1 MKLSER
7 FDRRYQQAPVATPAG
22 AATAAPETPPEPLT
36 PAGGTPSIA
45 PVERRAV
52 ARDGVTATMPTLPAL
67 DAELRTLEAPGV
79 LSPGLAAAKAEIH
92 ADLLRRHAAAIDISN
107 RAGIRRL
114 LTQLTED
121 HFRNKPPAALVTA
134 ADRERLV
141 EILFDEV
148 IGLGPLEGPL
158 RDPEITEIMVNRPEQ
173 IFVERRGR
181 IELTSLAFED
191 EASLR
196 RVIDRIVSTIGRRVD
211 ESEPMCD
218 ARLKDGS
225 RVNVVIPPVA
235 IYGPCLTIRKFGRE
249 LLTPERI
256 VANGGSSEAILEY
269 LDAAVKTRLNI
280 IVSGG
285 TGSGKTTLLNV
296 LSGFIPATERIVT
309 CEDAAEL
316 RLRQVHVISLESK
329 PANVEGRGQIAIRDL
344 VRNALRMRPDRI
356 IVGEVRGG
364 EALDMLQAMNTGH
377 DGSMSTVH
385 ANNARDVI
393 NRLETLVLLAGTE
406 LPSRAIR
413 GQIASAINVIVQTE
427 RLRGGSRKIV
437 GVAEVFGLKDG
448 EIGLNEVFAFRQVAV
463 TPEGRAVGYHTATG
477 TGTTF
482 ADHFKANGVDLPE
495 SMFQPTPEPAA
506 EMLA

>member
-7 FDRRYQQAPVATPAG
+7 FDRRYQQAPVATTPPPG
-22 AATAAPETPPEPLT
+22 AVTVAPTERPTVQFDGLAPIAPLAPEPLHT
-36 PAGGTPSIA
+36 AEASALLSPSL
-45 PVERRAV
+45 AV
-52 ARDGVTATMPTLPAL
+52 AKG
-67 DAELRTLEAPGV
+67 
-79 LSPGLAAAKAEIH
+79 EIH
-92 ADLLRRHAAAIDISN
+92 ALLLSRHAAAIDINN

-114 LTQLTED
+114 LMQLTED
-121 HFRNKPPAALVTA
+121 HYRLKPPATLVTA
-134 ADRERLV
+134 ADKERLV

-148 IGLGPLEGPL
+148 IGLGPLESLL
-158 RDPEITEIMVNRPEQ
+158 RDPEVSEIMVNRPEQ

-191 EASLR
+191 EDSLR

-249 LLTPERI
+249 VLSPEKL
-256 VANGGSSEAILEY
+256 VTAGAATEAMMEY
-269 LDAAVKTRLNI
+269 LDTAVKTRLNI

-329 PANVEGRGQIAIRDL
+329 PQNVEGRGAISIRDL
-344 VRNALRMRPDRI
+344 VRNCLRMRPDRI
-356 IVGEVRGG
+356 IVGECRGP

-377 DGSMSTVH
+377 DGSMSTLH
-385 ANNARDVI
+385 ANNPQDGL

-413 GQIASAINVIVQTE
+413 SQITSAVNVIVQTA
-427 RLRGGSRKIV
+427 RLRGGARKVIS
-437 GVAEVFGLKDG
+437 VAELIGLVDG
-448 EIGLNEVFAFRQVAV
+448 EISIQEIFTYRQVGV
-463 TPEGRAVGYHTATG
+463 TPDGRAVGYHTATG
-477 TGTTF
+477 AQSIF
-482 ADHFKANGVDLPE
+482 KQHFLSNGVQMPD
-495 SMFQPTPEPAA
+495 SMFTPTAQPSPEK
-506 EMLA
+506 LY

>member
-7 FDRRYQQAPVATPAG
+7 FDRRYQQAPTIVPTPSTSNNSPATTQMPTVAPT
-22 AATAAPETPPEPLT
+22 TPPIPT
-36 PAGGTPSIA
+36 APSIPIPSPAAQAADQSA
-45 PVERRAV
+45 P
-52 ARDGVTATMPTLPAL
+52 LSPAL
-67 DAELRTLEAPGV
+67 A
-79 LSPGLAAAKAEIH
+79 SAKAEIH
-92 ADLLRRHAAAIDISN
+92 AQLLAHHTSQIDINN

-114 LTQLTED
+114 LLQLTEE
-121 HFRNKPPAALVTA
+121 HFRAKPSAAIVTG
-134 ADRERLV
+134 ADKEKLV

-148 IGLGPLEGPL
+148 IGLGPLEALL
-158 RDPEITEIMVNRPEQ
+158 RDPEVSEVMVNRPEQ
-173 IFVERRGR
+173 IFVERRGK
-181 IELTSLAFED
+181 IELTSLSFED
-191 EASLR
+191 ERSLR

-249 LLTPERI
+249 VLGPDQI
-256 VANGGSSEAILEY
+256 VSSGGASAQMMTY

-296 LSGFIPATERIVT
+296 LSGYIPANERIVT

-329 PANVEGRGQIAIRDL
+329 PQNVEGRGAISIRDL
-344 VRNALRMRPDRI
+344 VRNCLRMRPDRI
-356 IVGEVRGG
+356 IVGECRGP

-385 ANNARDVI
+385 ANNPRDVI

-413 GQIASAINVIVQTE
+413 TQIASAINVIVQTE
-427 RLRGGSRKIV
+427 RLRGGARKVVSI
-437 GVAEVFGLKDG
+437 AEVLGLKDG
-448 EIGLNEVFAFRQVAV
+448 EVVLQELFAFRQVGV
-463 TPEGRAVGYHTATG
+463 SNDGRAVGFHTATG
-477 TGTTF
+477 ARTNF
-482 ADHFKANGVDLPE
+482 LQHFYSNGVELPE
-495 SMFQPTPEPAA
+495 SMFAPSAQPPPEH
-506 EMLA
+506 LC

>member
-7 FDRRYQQAPVATPAG
+7 FDRRYQQAPTAVAAPPGSAPGAQIDGVASVAPAERRIVPREG
-22 AATAAPETPPEPLT
+22 AAPPEQPTEQFRPAEPSALLT
-36 PAGGTPSIA
+36 PT
-45 PVERRAV
+45 
-52 ARDGVTATMPTLPAL
+52 
-67 DAELRTLEAPGV
+67 
-79 LSPGLAAAKAEIH
+79 LAAAKGEIH
-92 ADLLRRHAAAIDISN
+92 AQLLSRHAAAIDINN

-114 LTQLTED
+114 LMQLTED
-121 HFRNKPPAALVTA
+121 HFRSKPPAALITA
-134 ADRERLV
+134 IDKERLV

-148 IGLGPLEGPL
+148 IGLGPLEALL
-158 RDPEITEIMVNRPEQ
+158 RDPEISEIMVNRPEQ

-181 IELTSLAFED
+181 IELTNLAFED
-191 EASLR
+191 EDSLR

-249 LLTPERI
+249 VMSPEKI
-256 VANGGSSEAILEY
+256 ITTGGATEMMMEY

-285 TGSGKTTLLNV
+285 TGSGKTSLLNV
-296 LSGFIPATERIVT
+296 LSAFIPATERIVT

-329 PANVEGRGQIAIRDL
+329 PQNVEGRGAISIRDL
-344 VRNALRMRPDRI
+344 VRNSLRMRPDRI
-356 IVGEVRGG
+356 IVGECRGP

-377 DGSMSTVH
+377 DGSMSTLH
-385 ANNARDVI
+385 ANNPRDGL

-413 GQIASAINVIVQTE
+413 SQITSAVNVIVQTE
-427 RLRGGSRKIV
+427 RLRGGARKVVSIAEVMGLVEGEIAMQEIFTFHQV
-437 GVAEVFGLKDG
+437 GV
-448 EIGLNEVFAFRQVAV
+448 
-463 TPEGRAVGYHTATG
+463 TPDGRAVGFHTATG
-477 TGTTF
+477 ARSIF
-482 ADHFKANGVDLPE
+482 LQHFVSNGVQIPD
-495 SMFQPTPEPAA
+495 SMFAPVSQPAA
-506 EMLA
+506 EQLY

>member
-7 FDRRYQQAPVATPAG
+7 FDRRYQQGPTTVAAQG
-22 AATAAPETPPEPLT
+22 ATADGAVTVAP
-36 PAGGTPSIA
+36 A
-45 PVERRAV
+45 ERRIV
-52 ARDGVTATMPTLPAL
+52 PRDGVAPPLEPATEQFRTAEPSAL
-67 DAELRTLEAPGV
+67 
-79 LSPGLAAAKAEIH
+79 LSPTLAAAKGAIH
-92 ADLLRRHAAAIDISN
+92 AQLLSRHAAAIDINN

-114 LTQLTED
+114 LLQLTED
-121 HFRNKPPAALVTA
+121 HFRAKPPAALVTA
-134 ADRERLV
+134 ADKERLV

-148 IGLGPLEGPL
+148 IGLGPLEALL
-158 RDPEITEIMVNRPEQ
+158 RDPEISEIMVNRPEQ

-181 IELTSLAFED
+181 IELTNLAFED
-191 EASLR
+191 EDSLR

-249 LLTPERI
+249 VLSPEKI
-256 VANGGSSEAILEY
+256 VMSGGATEAMMEY

-285 TGSGKTTLLNV
+285 TGSGKTSLLNV
-296 LSGFIPATERIVT
+296 LSGFIPSTERIVT

-329 PANVEGRGQIAIRDL
+329 PQNVEGRGAISIRDL
-344 VRNALRMRPDRI
+344 VRNSLRMRPDRI
-356 IVGEVRGG
+356 IVGECRGP

-377 DGSMSTVH
+377 DGSMSTLH
-385 ANNARDVI
+385 ANNPRDGLG
-393 NRLETLVLLAGTE
+393 RLETLVLLAGTE

-413 GQIASAINVIVQTE
+413 SQITSAVNVIVQTE
-427 RLRGGSRKIV
+427 RLRGGARKVVSIAEVMGLVEGEIAMQEVFVFHQV
-437 GVAEVFGLKDG
+437 GV
-448 EIGLNEVFAFRQVAV
+448 
-463 TPEGRAVGYHTATG
+463 TPDGRAVGYHSATG
-477 TGTTF
+477 AKSIF
-482 ADHFKANGVDLPE
+482 QAHFLSNGVHLPE
-495 SMFQPTPEPAA
+495 SMFVPANQPPA
-506 EMLA
+506 EQLN

>member
-7 FDRRYQQAPVATPAG
+7 FDRRYQQTPAG
-22 AATAAPETPPEPLT
+22 T
-36 PAGGTPSIA
+36 PAAGTTPVDGVPAVA
-45 PVERRAV
+45 PPERRAV
-52 ARDGVTATMPTLPAL
+52 PREDVTPSTT
-67 DAELRTLEAPGV
+67 EIPGV
-79 LSPGLAAAKAEIH
+79 QGVRTGEQAGQLNPALAAAKGEIH
-92 ADLLRRHAAAIDISN
+92 GELLRRHAAAIDINN

-121 HFRNKPPAALVTA
+121 HFRNKPPLGLITS
-134 ADRERLV
+134 ADKERLV
-141 EILFDEV
+141 DILFDEV
-148 IGLGPLEGPL
+148 IGLGPLESLL
-158 RDPEITEIMVNRPEQ
+158 RDTEISEIMVNRPEQ
-173 IFVERRGR
+173 IFVERHGK
-181 IELTSLAFED
+181 IELTNLAFED
-191 EASLR
+191 EGSLR

-249 LLTPERI
+249 VLTPERI
-256 VANGGSSEAILEY
+256 ISGGGASEAMLVY
-269 LDAAVKTRLNI
+269 LDTAVRTRMNI

-296 LSGFIPATERIVT
+296 LSGFIPSNERIVT

-329 PANVEGRGQIAIRDL
+329 PPNVEGRGQIQIRDL

-385 ANNARDVI
+385 ANNPRDAV

-413 GQIASAINVIVQTE
+413 GQIASAVNVIVQTE

-437 GVAEVFGLKDG
+437 SIAEVLGMVEG
-448 EIGLNEVFAFRQVAV
+448 EIAMQELFAFRQLAV
-463 TPEGRAVGYHTATG
+463 TPDGRAVGFHTATG
-477 TGTTF
+477 QRSHYLP
-482 ADHFKANGVDLPE
+482 HFRSNGVELPE
-495 SMFQPTPEPAA
+495 AMFAPTAQPPMER
-506 EMLA
+506 LY

>member
-7 FDRRYQQAPVATPAG
+7 FDRRYQQAPATPA
-22 AATAAPETPPEPLT
+22 A
-36 PAGGTPSIA
+36 PAGDGAVTMA
-45 PVERRAV
+45 PVERRVVPREAAAPSMPPTTEQIRV
-52 ARDGVTATMPTLPAL
+52 AEQSA
-67 DAELRTLEAPGV
+67 V
-79 LSPGLAAAKAEIH
+79 LSPALAAAKAEIH
-92 ADLLRRHAAAIDISN
+92 AQLLSRHAAAIDINN

-114 LTQLTED
+114 LMQLTED
-121 HFRNKPPAALVTA
+121 HFRSKPPAALVTA
-134 ADRERLV
+134 NDRERLV

-148 IGLGPLEGPL
+148 IGLGPLEALL
-158 RDPEITEIMVNRPEQ
+158 RDPEISEIMVNRPEQ

-191 EASLR
+191 EDSLR

-249 LLTPERI
+249 VLTPESI
-256 VANGGSSEAILEY
+256 VMNGGATEAMMEY

-296 LSGFIPATERIVT
+296 LSGFIPPTERIVT

-329 PANVEGRGQIAIRDL
+329 PQNVEGRGAISIRDL
-344 VRNALRMRPDRI
+344 VRNSLRMRPDRI
-356 IVGEVRGG
+356 IVGECRGP

-377 DGSMSTVH
+377 DGSMSTLH
-385 ANNARDVI
+385 ANNPRDAV

-413 GQIASAINVIVQTE
+413 SQITSAVNVVVQTE
-427 RLRGGSRKIV
+427 RLRGGARKVVSI
-437 GVAEVFGLKDG
+437 AEVLGMVDG
-448 EIGLNEVFAFRQVAV
+448 EIALQEIFAFRQVGV
-463 TPEGRAVGYHTATG
+463 TPDGRAVGYHTATG
-477 TGTTF
+477 AQSMF
-482 ADHFKANGVDLPE
+482 LQHFVSNGVLLPE
-495 SMFQPTPEPAA
+495 SMFAPTIQPPPER
-506 EMLA
+506 LS

>member
-1 MKLSER
+1 
-7 FDRRYQQAPVATPAG
+7 
-22 AATAAPETPPEPLT
+22 
-36 PAGGTPSIA
+36 
-45 PVERRAV
+45 
-52 ARDGVTATMPTLPAL
+52 
-67 DAELRTLEAPGV
+67 
-79 LSPGLAAAKAEIH
+79 
-92 ADLLRRHAAAIDISN
+92 
-107 RAGIRRL
+107 
-114 LTQLTED
+114 
-121 HFRNKPPAALVTA
+121 
-134 ADRERLV
+134 
-141 EILFDEV
+141 
-148 IGLGPLEGPL
+148 
-158 RDPEITEIMVNRPEQ
+158 MVNRPEQ

-181 IELTSLAFED
+181 IELTNLAFED

-249 LLTPERI
+249 VLTPERI
-256 VANGGSSEAILEY
+256 VSSGGSSEAILEY
-269 LDAAVKTRLNI
+269 LQAAVATRLNI
-280 IVSGG
+280 MVSGG

-296 LSGFIPATERIVT
+296 LSGFIPPNERIVT

-329 PANVEGRGQIAIRDL
+329 PATVEGRGQITIRDL

-385 ANNARDVI
+385 ANNARDAI
-393 NRLETLVLLAGTE
+393 SRLETLVLLAGTE

-413 GQIASAINVIVQTE
+413 GQIASAINIVVQTE

-437 GVAEVFGLKDG
+437 SVAEVLGVVDG
-448 EIGLNEVFAFRQVAV
+448 EIAMQEIFTFNQVAV
-463 TPEGRAVGYHTATG
+463 TPDGRAVGYHSATG
-477 TGTTF
+477 ARSNFLAHFQTDGVELAPQMF
-482 ADHFKANGVDLPE
+482 AQTE
-495 SMFQPTPEPAA
+495 QPRA
-506 EMLA
+506 EALY

>member
-7 FDRRYQQAPVATPAG
+7 FDRRYQQSPMIGTAPPAPAQPAAPPKDAPAPVAPVE
-22 AATAAPETPPEPLT
+22 PPKPPEAEVPIPPQ
-36 PAGGTPSIA
+36 PAEQS
-45 PVERRAV
+45 
-52 ARDGVTATMPTLPAL
+52 PTLSPA
-67 DAELRTLEAPGV
+67 
-79 LSPGLAAAKAEIH
+79 LAAAKAEIH
-92 ADLLRRHAAAIDISN
+92 SQLLSHHTAQIDINN

-114 LTQLTED
+114 LLMLTEE
-121 HFRNKPPAALVTA
+121 HFRSKPPAAIVTA
-134 ADRERLV
+134 DDKDRLV

-148 IGLGPLEGPL
+148 IGLGPLETLL
-158 RDPEITEIMVNRPEQ
+158 RDPDISEVMVNRPEQ
-173 IFVERRGR
+173 IFVERRGK
-181 IELTSLAFED
+181 IELTSLSFED
-191 EASLR
+191 ERSLR

-249 LLTPERI
+249 VLSPEQI
-256 VANGGSSEAILEY
+256 VSSGGATAAIMGY
-269 LDAAVKTRLNI
+269 LDAAVRTRLNI

-296 LSGFIPATERIVT
+296 LSGYIPGDERIVT

-329 PANVEGRGQIAIRDL
+329 PQNVEGRGAISIRDL
-344 VRNALRMRPDRI
+344 VRNCLRMRPDRI
-356 IVGEVRGG
+356 IVGECRGP

-385 ANNARDVI
+385 ANNPRDAM

-413 GQIASAINVIVQTE
+413 TQIASAVNVIVQTE
-427 RLRGGSRKIV
+427 RLRGGSRKVVSI
-437 GVAEVFGLKDG
+437 AEVTGLRDG
-448 EIGLNEVFAFRQVAV
+448 EVALQELFAFRQVGV
-463 TPEGRAVGYHTATG
+463 SPDGRAVGFHTATG
-477 TGTTF
+477 ARSAYTH
-482 ADHFKANGVDLPE
+482 HFRSNGVELE
-495 SMFQPTPEPAA
+495 EEMFAPVSQPAA
-506 EMLA
+506 DQLY

>member
-7 FDRRYQQAPVATPAG
+7 FDRRYQQGPAG
-22 AATAAPETPPEPLT
+22 ATAPGAAPGSTGDGAVTVAPAERRIVQREGVAPPPEPSTEQIRIPEPSALLT
-36 PAGGTPSIA
+36 PT
-45 PVERRAV
+45 
-52 ARDGVTATMPTLPAL
+52 
-67 DAELRTLEAPGV
+67 
-79 LSPGLAAAKAEIH
+79 LAAAKGEIH
-92 ADLLRRHAAAIDISN
+92 AQLLSRHAAAIDINN

-114 LTQLTED
+114 LLQLTED
-121 HFRNKPPAALVTA
+121 HFRSKPPAALVTA
-134 ADRERLV
+134 IDKERLV

-148 IGLGPLEGPL
+148 IGLGPLEALL
-158 RDPEITEIMVNRPEQ
+158 RDPEISEIMVNRPEQ

-181 IELTSLAFED
+181 IELTNLAFED
-191 EASLR
+191 EDSLR
-196 RVIDRIVSTIGRRVD
+196 RVIDRIVSTIGRRRD

-249 LLTPERI
+249 VLTPEKI
-256 VANGGSSEAILEY
+256 VASGGSSEAIIEY
-269 LDAAVKTRLNI
+269 LEAAVRTRLNV

-296 LSGFIPATERIVT
+296 LSGFIPGDERIVT

-316 RLRQVHVISLESK
+316 RLSQVHVISLESK
-329 PANVEGRGQIAIRDL
+329 PANVEGRGQIMIRDL
-344 VRNALRMRPDRI
+344 VRNSLRMRPDRI

-377 DGSMSTVH
+377 DGSMSTLH
-385 ANNARDVI
+385 ANNPRDAI
-393 NRLETLVLLAGTE
+393 NRLETLVLLAGSE

-427 RLRGGSRKIV
+427 RLRGGGRKIV
-437 GVAEVFGLKDG
+437 SVAEVLGIVDG
-448 EIGLNEVFAFRQVAV
+448 EIAQQEIFAFRQIAV

-477 TGTTF
+477 QRSNF
-482 ADHFKANGVDLPE
+482 QAHFQSNGVEMPP
-495 SMFQPTPEPAA
+495 SMFTATPQPPMEQ
-506 EMLA
+506 LY

>member
-7 FDRRYQQAPVATPAG
+7 FDRRYQQSPAAPVAEPAPGGDG
-22 AATAAPETPPEPLT
+22 AVTV
-36 PAGGTPSIA
+36 A
-45 PVERRAV
+45 PVERRV
-52 ARDGVTATMPTLPAL
+52 VPRDAGATTEQIRVVEPSAL
-67 DAELRTLEAPGV
+67 
-79 LSPGLAAAKAEIH
+79 LSPALAAAKAEIH
-92 ADLLRRHAAAIDISN
+92 AVLLSRHAAAIDINN

-114 LTQLTED
+114 LMQLTDD
-121 HFRNKPPAALVTA
+121 HFRAKPPASLVTA
-134 ADRERLV
+134 NDRERLV

-148 IGLGPLEGPL
+148 IGLGPLEALL
-158 RDPEITEIMVNRPEQ
+158 RDPEISEIMVNRPEQ

-181 IELTSLAFED
+181 IELTALAFDDED
-191 EASLR
+191 SLR

-235 IYGPCLTIRKFGRE
+235 IYGPCLTIRKFARE
-249 LLTPERI
+249 VLTPEGI
-256 VANGGSSEAILEY
+256 VMNGGATEAMMEY
-269 LDAAVKTRLNI
+269 LDAAVKTRLNV

-296 LSGFIPATERIVT
+296 LSGFIPPTERIVT

-329 PANVEGRGQIAIRDL
+329 PQNVEGRGAISIRDL
-344 VRNALRMRPDRI
+344 VRNSLRMRPDRI
-356 IVGEVRGG
+356 IVGECRGP

-377 DGSMSTVH
+377 DGSMSTLH
-385 ANNARDVI
+385 ANNPRDAV

-413 GQIASAINVIVQTE
+413 SQITSAVNVVVQTE
-427 RLRGGSRKIV
+427 RLRGGSRKV
-437 GVAEVFGLKDG
+437 TSVAEVMGMVDG
-448 EIGLNEVFAFRQVAV
+448 EIALQEIFAFRQVGV
-463 TPEGRAVGYHTATG
+463 TPDGRAVGFHTATG
-477 TGTTF
+477 VPSMF
-482 ADHFKANGVDLPE
+482 LKHFVSNGVMLPE
-495 SMFQPTPEPAA
+495 SMFAPTAQPPSDR
-506 EMLA
+506 LN